1 MSSDRTMH
9 FKGHRLWLRQG
20 GEGPALLLIHGF
32 PTCSAD
38 WDPLWDTLQ
47 SRHRVLAIDML
58 GFGRSDKPLDHAYSI
73 AASAD
78 QWQALVQQQGLQ
90 DVAIIAHDYGNTV
103 AQELLARQL
112 EGSLGFRIRQVVF
125 LNGGLFPEAT
135 HPLLLQ
141 KLLRGPFGPLV
152 ARLSSYRS
160 FAASLRRICAQ
171 PLDESWLRQQWE
183 WLVRAQG
190 RRVMPRIV
198 QYMHERKVHR
208 ERWLGALTGA
218 GVPLH
223 LINGIE
229 DPISGRTIVSRWR
242 ELLPEAPVV
251 ELPGVGHYPQV
262 EAPGRVLAALETV
275 LPTDA

>member
-1 MSSDRTMH
+1 MPSDQTMY
-9 FKGHRLWLRQG
+9 FQGHRLWLRHGGQG
-20 GEGPALLLIHGF
+20 RALLLIHGF
-32 PTCSAD
+32 PTCGAD
-38 WDPLWDTLQ
+38 WDPLWEKLER
-47 SRHRVLAIDML
+47 RHRLFAIDML
-58 GFGRSDKPLDHAYSI
+58 GFGRSDKPLDFAYSI

-78 QWQALVQQQGLQ
+78 QWQELAQQQNLHE
-90 DVAIIAHDYGNTV
+90 VAIVAHDYGNTV
-103 AQELLARQL
+103 AQELLARQRD
-112 EGSLGFRIRQVVF
+112 GTLGFHIRQVIF

-160 FAASLRRICAQ
+160 FSASLRRICAQ
-171 PLDESWLRQQWE
+171 PLDEAWLRQQWE

-198 QYMHERKVHR
+198 QYMRERSTHR

-223 LINGIE
+223 LINGVE

-242 ELLPEAPVV
+242 ELLPRAPVL

-262 EAPGRVLAALETV
+262 EAPERVLQALDTML
-275 LPTDA
+275 LPSD